1 MKQWQ
6 GKMQKQF
13 TQGFMFL
20 FSPYGGGSLDY
31 AQVAVKEIFNPVMDF
46 VSQCPPDHPYAFFA
60 GTECCSRYM
69 EEVGTVYCTHRL
81 P

>member
-1 MKQWQ
+1 
-6 GKMQKQF
+6 MQKQF
-13 TQGFMFL
+13 TQGLMFL

-46 VSQCPPDHPYAFFA
+46 VSQCPPAHPYAFQG
-60 GTECCSRYM
+60 GTQCCSRYM
-69 EEVGTVYCTHRL
+69 EEVGTVYCTHRW